1 MSAVQDMSEI
11 RVAPSLYDIWERDC
25 IVEVEDEDE
34 DDSTVDEIYE
44 LFLAYRNEPNLFE
57 HITGLT
63 LQ

>member
-1 MSAVQDMSEI
+1 MSAIQDMSEI

-25 IVEVEDEDE
+25 IVDDEED
-34 DDSTVDEIYE
+34 SVNEIYE
-44 LFLAYRNEPNLFE
+44 LFLAYRNEPTLFE

>member
-25 IVEVEDEDE
+25 FIE
-34 DDSTVDEIYE
+34 DDEEDSTFDEIYE

>member
-11 RVAPSLYDIWERDC
+11 RIAPSLYDIWERDC
-25 IVEVEDEDE
+25 IVEDDE

-44 LFLAYRNEPNLFE
+44 LFLQFRNEPHLFE
-57 HITGLT
+57 SITGLT

>member
-11 RVAPSLYDIWERDC
+11 RVTPSLYDIWERDC
-25 IVEVEDEDE
+25 VVEDE

-44 LFLAYRNEPNLFE
+44 LFLAYRNEPTLFE

>member
-25 IVEVEDEDE
+25 VVEDE
-34 DDSTVDEIYE
+34 DDSVNEIYE
-44 LFLAYRNEPNLFE
+44 LFLAYRNEPTLFE

>member
-11 RVAPSLYDIWERDC
+11 RVAPSLYDIWERVC
-25 IVEVEDEDE
+25 IVEDE

-44 LFLAYRNEPNLFE
+44 LFLAYRNEPRLFE

>member
-1 MSAVQDMSEI
+1 MSEI
-11 RVAPSLYDIWERDC
+11 RVTPSLYDIWERDQ
-25 IVEVEDEDE
+25 IIEDEE

-44 LFLAYRNEPNLFE
+44 LFLAYRNEPTLFE

>member
-1 MSAVQDMSEI
+1 MCAVQDMSEI
-11 RVAPSLYDIWERDC
+11 RITPSLYDIWERDE
-25 IVEVEDEDE
+25 IVEDE

-44 LFLAYRNEPNLFE
+44 LFLQFRNEPTLFE

>member
-25 IVEVEDEDE
+25 IIQDDE

-44 LFLAYRNEPNLFE
+44 LFLAYRNEPRLFE

>member
-1 MSAVQDMSEI
+1 MCAVQDMSMA
-11 RVAPSLYDIWERDC
+11 RVAPSQYDIWERDC
-25 IVEVEDEDE
+25 IVDE
-34 DDSTVDEIYE
+34 DDDDSVDEIYE

>member
-1 MSAVQDMSEI
+1 MCAVQDMSEI

-25 IVEVEDEDE
+25 IVEDE

-44 LFLAYRNEPNLFE
+44 LFLQFRNEPNLFE

>member
-1 MSAVQDMSEI
+1 MCAVQNMSEI

-25 IVEVEDEDE
+25 VIVDEDE

-44 LFLAYRNEPNLFE
+44 LFLQFRNEPHLFE

>member
-1 MSAVQDMSEI
+1 MCAVQDMSEI

-25 IVEVEDEDE
+25 IVEDE
-34 DDSTVDEIYE
+34 DDSTVNEIYE
-44 LFLAYRNEPNLFE
+44 LFLAYRNEPSLFE

>member
-11 RVAPSLYDIWERDC
+11 RVAPSLYDIWERDQ
-25 IVEVEDEDE
+25 IIE
-34 DDSTVDEIYE
+34 DDEEDSFNEIYE

>member
-1 MSAVQDMSEI
+1 MSAVQNMSEI
-11 RVAPSLYDIWERDC
+11 RVAPSLYDIWEREQ
-25 IVEVEDEDE
+25 IVEEDE
-34 DDSTVDEIYE
+34 DDSVNEIYE

>member
-25 IVEVEDEDE
+25 IIQDDEEDSE
-34 DDSTVDEIYE
+34 VDEIYE

>member
-25 IVEVEDEDE
+25 VVEDE
-34 DDSTVDEIYE
+34 DDSVNEIYE
-44 LFLAYRNEPNLFE
+44 LFLAYRNEPHLFE

>member
-1 MSAVQDMSEI
+1 MSAVQNMSEI

-25 IVEVEDEDE
+25 VVEDEN
-34 DDSTVDEIYE
+34 DSTVDEIYE
-44 LFLAYRNEPNLFE
+44 LFLQFRNEPHLFE

>member
-1 MSAVQDMSEI
+1 MCAVQDMSEI

-25 IVEVEDEDE
+25 VVEDE

-44 LFLAYRNEPNLFE
+44 LFLQFRNEPYLFE

>member
-25 IVEVEDEDE
+25 VVKDE

-44 LFLAYRNEPNLFE
+44 LFLAYRNEPTLFE

>member
-1 MSAVQDMSEI
+1 MCAVQDMSEI

-25 IVEVEDEDE
+25 VVDDE

-44 LFLAYRNEPNLFE
+44 LFLAYRNEPTLFE

>member
-1 MSAVQDMSEI
+1 MCAVQDMSEI

-25 IVEVEDEDE
+25 IVEDE

-44 LFLAYRNEPNLFE
+44 LFLQFRNEPSLFE

>member
-25 IVEVEDEDE
+25 IIQDDEED
-34 DDSTVDEIYE
+34 SFDEIYE

>member
-25 IVEVEDEDE
+25 IVEDE

-44 LFLAYRNEPNLFE
+44 LFLAYRNEPRLFE